1 MSKANDDAHTLGS
14 AAPET
19 MPAPDLPYR
28 PPVPKTY
35 RPKIGLI
42 GCGGISKTHLEAYR
56 SVGYNVAALCDPIPA
71 ATEERRKTYFPDA
84 ETYQAASDLLAR
96 PDIDVVDITT
106 HPDVRAPLIR
116 EALGRGKHVLSQKP
130 FVTDLATG
138 RELVELAER
147 NGLKLA
153 VNQNGRWAPY
163 FSYLRQAV
171 KAGLLGDIASVD
183 IQIAWDHS
191 WIKGTPFE
199 KIRHILL
206 YDFAIHWFDIV
217 ACIFGDRPARQV
229 YARADPSIGQELA
242 PPMNAQAMVQYEG
255 GMASLAFH
263 ANTPF
268 GPEESVVV
276 AGTQGTFRSAGPV
289 CGNDRITL
297 STAEGQA
304 RIELTGQWFPDGFSG
319 AMGELLCAIEEDR
332 EPENSARAN
341 LRSLELCFAA
351 VASAESGQ
359 PVDCGTIQKI
369 HLA

>member
-1 MSKANDDAHTLGS
+1 MSKAADHARTLK
-14 AAPET
+14 AVALEEV
-19 MPAPDLPYR
+19 PAPDLPYR

-56 SVGYNVAALCDPIPA
+56 SVGYDVVALCDPNPA
-71 ATEERRKTYFPDA
+71 AAEERRRTYFPEA
-84 ETYQAASDLLAR
+84 KIFPIASNLLAL
-96 PDIDVVDITT
+96 PGIDVVDITT

-116 EALGRGKHVLSQKP
+116 EALEHGKHVLSQKP
-130 FVTDLATG
+130 FVTDLSVG

-147 NGLKLA
+147 NGVKLA

-183 IQIAWDHS
+183 IQVAWDHT

-199 KIRHILL
+199 KTRHIIL

-217 ACIFGDRPARQV
+217 TCIFGDRPARKV
-229 YARADPSIGQELA
+229 YACADQSIGQELA
-242 PPMNAQAMVQYEG
+242 APMNAQAAVFYEG

-268 GPEESVVV
+268 DPLESIV
-276 AGTQGTFRSAGPV
+276 ATGTKGTFRSSGPV

-297 STAEGQA
+297 ATAEGQA
-304 RIELTGQWFPDGFSG
+304 RVELQGQWFPDGFSG
-319 AMGELLCAIEEDR
+319 AMGELLCAIEDDR
-332 EPENSARAN
+332 DPENSARAN

-359 PVDCGTIQKI
+359 PIDCGTVETI
-369 HLA
+369 HST